1 MAAIWPP
8 IASMVVSLT
17 VKLACPSCAMK
28 TSMRRPLRQGHRG
41 GRYSLVKLFR
51 LPVATLPFALSG

>member
-28 TSMRRPLRQGHRG
+28 T
-41 GRYSLVKLFR
+41 YS
-51 LPVATLPFALSG
+51 